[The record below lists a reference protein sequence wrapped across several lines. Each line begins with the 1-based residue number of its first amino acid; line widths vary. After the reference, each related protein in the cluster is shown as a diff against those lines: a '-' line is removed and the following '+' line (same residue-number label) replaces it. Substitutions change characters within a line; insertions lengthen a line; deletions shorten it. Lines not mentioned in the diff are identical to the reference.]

1 MILLATLVKY
11 LLNSVAIL
19 TGSDNLL
26 PFLPFTYEMVSLFP
40 GFMLIMPF
48 IPFHNNFMLFLF
60 IKILMVVISF
70 ILSYVVHNAISE
82 LLIGL

>member
-11 LLNSVAIL
+11 VLNLLAIL

-26 PFLPFTYEMVSLFP
+26 PFLSFTCAMVSIFP

-48 IPFHNNFMLFLF
+48 IPFRDNFMLFLY
-60 IKILMVVISF
+60 
-70 ILSYVVHNAISE
+70 LSKY
-82 LLIGL
+82 

>member
-26 PFLPFTYEMVSLFP
+26 PFLSCKYEIVSLFP

-48 IPFHNNFMLFLF
+48 IPFYN
-60 IKILMVVISF
+60 KS
-70 ILSYVVHNAISE
+70 
-82 LLIGL
+82 